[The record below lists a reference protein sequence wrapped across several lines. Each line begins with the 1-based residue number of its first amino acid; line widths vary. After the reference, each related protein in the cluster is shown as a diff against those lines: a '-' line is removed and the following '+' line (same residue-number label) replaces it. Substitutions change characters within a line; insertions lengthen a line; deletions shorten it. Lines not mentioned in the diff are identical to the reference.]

1 MAESILRVF
10 DTGITY
16 KLFDMPSRV
25 KVIVTDPPKMSQQ
38 KLDQLVELG
47 CDVRINVKDSTLH
60 VGLPKRRKRKREE
73 TPVKYT
79 GSLDKRYAVGHGER
93 ILRYLLAVP
102 DLCDFDVKTEQV
114 GTGTRLRCGNVECIP
129 YAVVKHACEKNG
141 FVCDFPNH
149 RLEFTLN
156 SVH

>member
-10 DTGITY
+10 NTGITY

-25 KVIVTDPPKMSQQ
+25 KIIVTDPPKMCQQ
-38 KLDQLVELG
+38 QLDQLDELG
-47 CDVRINVKDSTLH
+47 CDIRINVKDQTLY

-114 GTGTRLRCGNVECIP
+114 GSTTRLHCVNVECVA
-129 YAVVKHACEKNG
+129 YAIVKHACKSNAV
-141 FVCDFPNH
+141 VCDFPNN
-149 RLEFTLN
+149 RLEFTLK